1 MLRFFAF
8 LVCLSVSLPAFSDNG
23 VLETLSERISA
34 SLADFDFSYTV
45 SKTGSPDVTGEGS
58 MRMQDDDYVIVQ
70 GTLEVRCHDGE
81 IWTVDRDAMEV
92 VIESG
97 ENPSSGFI
105 ANPSVFLKSF
115 ADIFECV
122 SSGKGTF
129 AGSACLCFGLKPKAE
144 DSGMDSV
151 DLYISPDGQSVTG
164 MVMKLTDGTSA
175 RFVISNF
182 RLSGKTDPSSFSTD
196 LSSFGSDYIV
206 TDLR

>member
-1 MLRFFAF
+1 MMRFFAF
-8 LVCLSVSLPAFSDNG
+8 LVCLSVSLPAFSDDG
-23 VLETLSERISA
+23 VLESLSERIAA
-34 SLADFDFSYTV
+34 SLVDFDFSYTV

-58 MRMQDDDYVIVQ
+58 MRMQDDDYVLMQ
-70 GTLEVRCHDGE
+70 GSLEIRCHGGE

-164 MVMKLTDGTSA
+164 MVMKLTDGTSV

>member
-8 LVCLSVSLPAFSDNG
+8 LVCLSVSLPAFSDDG
-23 VLETLSERISA
+23 VLESLSERISA
-34 SLADFDFSYTV
+34 SLVDFDFSYTV

-58 MRMQDDDYVIVQ
+58 MRMQDDDYVLMQ
-70 GTLEVRCHDGE
+70 GSLEIRCHGGE

-164 MVMKLTDGTSA
+164 MVMKLTDGTSV

-182 RLSGKTDPSSFSTD
+182 RLSGKTDPSSFTTD

>member
-8 LVCLSVSLPAFSDNG
+8 LVCLSVSLPAFSDDG
-23 VLETLSERISA
+23 VLESLSERIAA
-34 SLADFDFSYTV
+34 SLVDFDFSYTI

-58 MRMQDDDYVIVQ
+58 MRMQDDDYVLMQ
-70 GTLEVRCHDGE
+70 GSLEIRCHGGE

-164 MVMKLTDGTSA
+164 MVMKLTDGTSV

>member
-8 LVCLSVSLPAFSDNG
+8 LVCLSVSLPAFSDDG
-23 VLETLSERISA
+23 VLESLSERIAA
-34 SLADFDFSYTV
+34 SLVNFDFSYTV

-58 MRMQDDDYVIVQ
+58 MRMQDDDYVLMQ
-70 GTLEVRCHDGE
+70 GSLEIRCHGGE

-122 SSGKGTF
+122 SSGDAEF
-129 AGSACLCFGLKPKAE
+129 AGKACLVFRLKPKAE

-164 MVMKLTDGTSA
+164 MVMKLTDGTSV
-175 RFVISNF
+175 RFVISDF
-182 RLSGKTDPSSFSTD
+182 TLSGKTSPAEFATD
-196 LSSFGSDYIV
+196 LSSFTGDYIV